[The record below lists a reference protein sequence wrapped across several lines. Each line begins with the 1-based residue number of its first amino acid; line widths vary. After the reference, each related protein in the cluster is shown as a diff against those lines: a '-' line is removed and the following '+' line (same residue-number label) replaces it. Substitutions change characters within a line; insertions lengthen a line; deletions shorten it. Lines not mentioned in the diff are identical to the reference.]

1 MEINAGEMDSIVKQ
15 LGRWISL
22 MQQVHEAQ
30 HFIEQTEK
38 IAHPQ
43 NFQTLDGLLEIL
55 VYFRGALNSYG
66 KCFIGAGHGKK
77 SLSADRV
84 FGSDKDLLE
93 QHTRI
98 MELRHKYVAH
108 SDHNEIERTALEI
121 TDTPTELRVR
131 FQYNLS
137 FSFDR
142 MYELRGLIKHL
153 TDHVVEAQK
162 SHISGIERKVG
173 KPVMVQHGN

>member
-1 MEINAGEMDSIVKQ
+1 
-15 LGRWISL
+15 
-22 MQQVHEAQ
+22 
-30 HFIEQTEK
+30 
-38 IAHPQ
+38 
-43 NFQTLDGLLEIL
+43 
-55 VYFRGALNSYG
+55 
-66 KCFIGAGHGKK
+66 
-77 SLSADRV
+77 
-84 FGSDKDLLE
+84 
-93 QHTRI
+93 

-131 FQYNLS
+131 FQYNRS

>member
-1 MEINAGEMDSIVKQ
+1 MEISAIEMDSIVTQ

-30 HFIEQTEK
+30 HFIERTEK
-38 IAHPQ
+38 IAHPE

-66 KCFIGAGHGKK
+66 KCFISTGHGKK
-77 SLSADRV
+77 SLDAERV
-84 FGSDKDLLE
+84 FGDDRDLLE
-93 QHTRI
+93 RHIRI

-108 SDHNEIERTALEI
+108 SDHNEIERTALAI
-121 TDTPTELRVR
+121 TDTPAELRVR

-153 TDHVVEAQK
+153 TDHVVDAQK
-162 SHISGIERKVG
+162 KHILGIEQKVA
-173 KPVMVQHGN
+173 KPVLVQQGN

>member
-66 KCFIGAGHGKK
+66 KCFIGAGHGK
-77 SLSADRV
+77 RV
-84 FGSDKDLLE
+84 LARTGCLE
-93 QHTRI
+93 ATRI
-98 MELRHKYVAH
+98 FWSSTPELWSCVT
-108 SDHNEIERTALEI
+108 NTLRTL
-121 TDTPTELRVR
+121 TTTR
-131 FQYNLS
+131 
-137 FSFDR
+137 
-142 MYELRGLIKHL
+142 LRGL
-153 TDHVVEAQK
+153 
-162 SHISGIERKVG
+162 R
-173 KPVMVQHGN
+173 